1 MRERKESFLCG
12 LFVHYQAT
20 FLCFKFL
27 HMQIHHPY
35 IIDRLDEMSNVN
47 CAHFEFLLLLK

>member
-1 MRERKESFLCG
+1 MNEREENSLCG

-20 FLCFKFL
+20 FLCLKIL
-27 HMQIHHPY
+27 HVQIHHPD

-47 CAHFEFLLLLK
+47 CAHFKFL